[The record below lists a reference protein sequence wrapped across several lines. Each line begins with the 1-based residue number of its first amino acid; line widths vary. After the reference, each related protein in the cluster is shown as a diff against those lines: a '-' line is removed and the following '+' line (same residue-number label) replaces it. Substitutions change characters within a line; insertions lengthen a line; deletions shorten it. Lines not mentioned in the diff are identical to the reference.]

1 MKNKLK
7 KVYFFS
13 NGMVMAF
20 DEAGEQVP
28 RCQGFM
34 LDRDVTAGLRRHCD
48 ESTEFSFGKFRDG
61 QIKCDLRWWFEK
73 RRKKE

>member
-34 LDRDVTAGLRRHCD
+34 LDKDVAAGLRHRCD
-48 ESTEFSFGKFRDG
+48 EDTEFVFGKFQEE
-61 QIKCDLRWWFEK
+61 QIKCDLGWWFEK
-73 RRKKE
+73 RRKEK